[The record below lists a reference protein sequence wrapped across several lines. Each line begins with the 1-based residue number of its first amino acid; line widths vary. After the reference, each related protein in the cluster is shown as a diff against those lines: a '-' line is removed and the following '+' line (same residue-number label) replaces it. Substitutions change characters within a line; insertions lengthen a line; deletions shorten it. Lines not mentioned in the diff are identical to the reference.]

1 MIVNVSVSLI
11 FLVLVVKIL
20 KMESYFESGSFGNWS
35 FEFGVCRNVT

>member
-20 KMESYFESGSFGNWS
+20 KMESYFVSGSLGSWS
-35 FEFGVCRNVT
+35 LEFGVYRNVT